1 MKKEFNL
8 PTNKNFGLVFSLV
21 FLIISLWPLISQNEI
36 RYWALILSVIFLMLG
51 LLNST
56 ILLPLNKMWI
66 RFGIFLGNIISPIMM
81 AIIYFFVVTPTGFV
95 LRALKKDVL
104 RIKKITKKL
113 IGLKKKTQRVI
124 WKINSK

>member
-1 MKKEFNL
+1 MKKELNL

-36 RYWALILSVIFLMLG
+36 RYWALISSVIFLMLG
-51 LLNST
+51 LLNSN

-66 RFGIFLGNIISPIMM
+66 RFGIFLGNIISPIIMV
-81 AIIYFFVVTPTGFV
+81 IIYFFVVTPTGFA

-104 RIKKITKKL
+104 RIKKNNKETYWVKKEDP
-113 IGLKKKTQRVI
+113 KSNMENQF
-124 WKINSK
+124 

>member
-81 AIIYFFVVTPTGFV
+81 GIIYFFVVTPTGFV

-104 RIKKITKKL
+104 RIKKNNKETYWVKKEDP
-113 IGLKKKTQRVI
+113 KSNMENQF
-124 WKINSK
+124 

>member
-1 MKKEFNL
+1 M
-8 PTNKNFGLVFSLV
+8 
-21 FLIISLWPLISQNEI
+21 
-36 RYWALILSVIFLMLG
+36 SVIFLMLG

-104 RIKKITKKL
+104 RIKKNNKETYWVKKEDP
-113 IGLKKKTQRVI
+113 KSNMENQF
-124 WKINSK
+124 

>member
-1 MKKEFNL
+1 MKKEINL
-8 PTNKNFGLVFSLV
+8 PTNKNFGLVFFLV

-36 RYWALILSVIFLMLG
+36 RFWALILSVIFLILG

-81 AIIYFFVVTPTGFV
+81 GIIYFFVVTPTGFA

-104 RIKKITKKL
+104 KIKKNNNDTYWIKKEDP
-113 IGLKKKTQRVI
+113 KSNMENQF
-124 WKINSK
+124 

>member
-104 RIKKITKKL
+104 RIKKNNKETYWVKKEDP
-113 IGLKKKTQRVI
+113 KSNMENQF
-124 WKINSK
+124 

>member
-1 MKKEFNL
+1 MKKELNL

-36 RYWALILSVIFLMLG
+36 RYWALILSVIFLTLG

-81 AIIYFFVVTPTGFV
+81 GIIYFFVVTPTGFA

-104 RIKKITKKL
+104 RIKKNNKETYWVKKEDP
-113 IGLKKKTQRVI
+113 KSNMENQF
-124 WKINSK
+124 

>member
-1 MKKEFNL
+1 MNSKINL

-36 RYWALILSVIFLMLG
+36 RYWALILSVIFLTLG

-81 AIIYFFVVTPTGFV
+81 GIIYFFVVTPTGFA

-104 RIKKITKKL
+104 RIKKNNKETYWVKKEDP
-113 IGLKKKTQRVI
+113 KSNMENQF
-124 WKINSK
+124 

>member
-21 FLIISLWPLISQNEI
+21 FVIISLWPLISQNEI

-104 RIKKITKKL
+104 RIKKNNKETYWVKKEDP
-113 IGLKKKTQRVI
+113 KSNMENQF
-124 WKINSK
+124 

>member
-104 RIKKITKKL
+104 IKKNNKETYWVKKEDP
-113 IGLKKKTQRVI
+113 KSNMENQF
-124 WKINSK
+124 

>member
-1 MKKEFNL
+1 MKKKLNL

-36 RYWALILSVIFLMLG
+36 RYWALILSVIFLTLG

-81 AIIYFFVVTPTGFV
+81 GIIYFFVVTPTGFA

-104 RIKKITKKL
+104 KIKKNNKETYWVKKEDP
-113 IGLKKKTQRVI
+113 KSNMENQF
-124 WKINSK
+124 

>member
-36 RYWALILSVIFLMLG
+36 RYWALILSVIFLTLG

-81 AIIYFFVVTPTGFV
+81 GIIYFFVVTPTGFA

-104 RIKKITKKL
+104 RIKKNNKETYWVKKEDP
-113 IGLKKKTQRVI
+113 KSNMENQF
-124 WKINSK
+124 